1 MHKIPLFGI
10 ILGVLL
16 SLAILCSGLLIENR
30 TFTWQQ
36 AHTPVHSDFADS
48 AYLVARNYKQLL
60 DCAEAILS
68 AGEETG
74 SIRYYHDTE
83 DISSELSRACT
94 EISENTPIG
103 AFAVESLSMAP
114 TRVLSY
120 HNIRV
125 SAKYKRTPEEIASL
139 RTLNSS
145 SELQDFLR
153 PALTALKPSL
163 ILTMEYFDPKLLSL
177 EENLSSLLSSEPD
190 CSYGLSGYSV
200 HTYPDHGL
208 ERIVEIRFEY
218 DCSPEEALRRR
229 NRTQEEIQ
237 LISAQI
243 ESESVPVVLRS
254 LHDRIVSSVV
264 WEETSA
270 VNTPYHVFFE
280 KRGSSYAISAAFFQ
294 LCRTKNLPCYIVQGT
309 YRNTP
314 HTWNLIYWNNAWH
327 HIDLARATL
336 SPASYD
342 HFMVSSE
349 NMKEYAWKIPNLKH

>member
-1 MHKIPLFGI
+1 MHKTPLFGI
-10 ILGVLL
+10 ILGALL
-16 SLAILCSGLLIENR
+16 ILSILCSGLLIDNR
-30 TFTWQQ
+30 SFTWQQ
-36 AHTPVHSDFADS
+36 PHTPVHSDFGDS
-48 AYLVARNYKQLL
+48 AYLVARNHKQLL
-60 DCAEAILS
+60 DCTEAILS
-68 AGEETG
+68 AGEESG

-83 DISSELSRACT
+83 DISSELARACT

-145 SELQDFLR
+145 SELQGLLR

-163 ILTMEYFDPKLLSL
+163 LLTMEYFDPELLNL
-177 EENLSSLLSSEPD
+177 EENLSSLLTSDPD

-200 HTYPDHGL
+200 HTYPNQGL

-229 NRTQEEIQ
+229 SRTQEEIQ

-254 LHDRIVSSVV
+254 LHDRIVNTAKWSELSSAN
-264 WEETSA
+264 S
-270 VNTPYHVFFE
+270 PYHVLFE
-280 KRGSSYAISAAFFQ
+280 KQGTSYAFAATFFK
-294 LCRTKNLPCYIVQGT
+294 LCRLKALPCYIVQGT
-309 YRNTP
+309 YRGAP
-314 HTWNLIYWNNAWH
+314 HTWNLIYLENKWH
-327 HIDLARATL
+327 HIDLARSSL
-336 SPASYD
+336 SPANYD
-342 HFMVSSE
+342 LFMTPSDQ
-349 NMKEYAWKIPNLKH
+349 MKDYEWKTPNLEH